1 MAHFL
6 LLTGS
11 LLTGL
16 LQGIGLAPHPDW
28 NLEPILTRQESA
40 RPPADSFAARPAVQ
54 RFIRTMA
61 SEHPLAVDDLER
73 WFGEIRSREDIIA
86 LISRPAEKTL
96 SWGEYRE
103 IFLDQ
108 PRIDNGATFWRRHRE
123 TLQKA
128 EQEYGVPA
136 QVVVAI
142 LGVETRYGKVTGRH
156 GVLEA
161 LATLA
166 FDYPPRADFFRREL
180 EKFLLLTREENMD
193 PLAPKGSYAGAMGLA
208 QFMPS
213 SFLAYAVDFD
223 DDGQRDIWHNPVDA
237 IGSIANYLSEHRW
250 RRGAPVGVPANVE
263 GSGYRRYLSGG
274 LEPPSASVA
283 LLRRNGVQ
291 ATRTVDDQ
299 QQAFLLE
306 LSTAGGAEYWL
317 GFYNFYVITRYNRS
331 PLYAMAVHQLGEAIS
346 DHVR

>member
-1 MAHFL
+1 MVQLLFL
-6 LLTGS
+6 AGS
-11 LLTGL
+11 LLSGL
-16 LQGIGLAPHPDW
+16 LLAIGPAPHPEW
-28 NLEPILTRQESA
+28 HREPTLTRQESV
-40 RPPADSFAARPAVQ
+40 RPPADSFAARADVQ

-61 SEHPLAVDDLER
+61 AEHGLPVNDLNR
-73 WFGEIRSREDIIA
+73 WFGEIDTREDIIR

-108 PRIDNGATFWRRHRE
+108 PRIDNGAAFWARHRD
-123 TLQKA
+123 TLQRA
-128 EQEYGVPA
+128 EAVYGVPPR
-136 QVVVAI
+136 VVVAI

-180 EKFLLLTREENMD
+180 EAFLLLAREENID
-193 PLAPKGSYAGAMGLA
+193 PLTPRGSYAGAMGLA

-213 SFLAYAVDFD
+213 SYRAYAVDFD
-223 DDGQRDIWHNPVDA
+223 DDGQRDIWGNPVDA
-237 IGSIANYLSEHRW
+237 IGSIANYLHEHRW
-250 RRGAPVGVPANVE
+250 RRGAPVTAPVE
-263 GSGYRRYLSGG
+263 VVGEGFRQHLSRG
-274 LEPPSASVA
+274 LNPP
-283 LLRRNGVQ
+283 
-291 ATRTVDDQ
+291 TVDVARLRQDGARPVRPVDGDQ
-299 QQAFLLE
+299 EAFLLE
-306 LSTAGGAEYWL
+306 MITAGGAEYWL

-331 PLYAMAVHQLGEAIS
+331 PLYAMAVHQLGEAID